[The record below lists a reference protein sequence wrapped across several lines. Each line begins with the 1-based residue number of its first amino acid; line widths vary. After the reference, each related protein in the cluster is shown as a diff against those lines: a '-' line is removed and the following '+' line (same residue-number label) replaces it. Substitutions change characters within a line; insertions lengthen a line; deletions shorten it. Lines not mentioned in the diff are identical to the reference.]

1 MGEIGLSSPGNRVY
15 ALAVRYECRGWA
27 RVCKE
32 QLGELRNWGVHMEAK
47 ASARYAALV
56 RWADA
61 VAENGHEVPSVEVL
75 EVLAVARTLDAP
87 GADHPAVE
95 PWAATIRWIMAQA
108 SMGVVDPYSQLP
120 PELAEP
126 ATPTRTESA
135 ADFTETLSSQPAEA
149 AIGTAAVLTEE
160 ALTGEEAVTT
170 ASPPEDAAE
179 DPGQDAPDSSGEGR
193 SGRATA
199 ARSRL
204 KVPRWE
210 EAAREQTLA
219 AVRRFAD
226 PLRALLA
233 RDANEGDTR
242 LLITDL
248 LCEGLGYDKYAD
260 LTTEYMVR
268 QDFADYGVR
277 IDRQLVAF
285 IEVKRVSQ
293 KLNERHLR
301 QIQMYAVNEGVEWM
315 VLTNGQHWQVYHLT
329 GGLPVVVD
337 LVFEVDL
344 LGAESDESKAS
355 LLFYLHHDSLK
366 RRQIEE
372 VWRHSAATAPEL
384 LLDAILSEPVLD
396 IVRREVRKRTGT
408 ATSTDVLR
416 EVIRTDVAQPK
427 LLDRISQ

>member
-1 MGEIGLSSPGNRVY
+1 MVCIKWPGEL
-15 ALAVRYECRGWA
+15 LE
-27 RVCKE
+27 
-32 QLGELRNWGVHMEAK
+32 LGEAMEAK
-47 ASARYAALV
+47 ASARYAALT
-56 RWADA
+56 RWAEA
-61 VAENGHEVPSVEVL
+61 AAQAGHDVPTGEVL
-75 EVLAVARTLDAP
+75 EVLAVSRSLDVGDRAH
-87 GADHPAVE
+87 AAVQ
-95 PWAATIRWIMAQA
+95 PWAETIRWIMAQA
-108 SMGVVDPYSQLP
+108 SMGVVDPVSQLP
-120 PELAEP
+120 PELTVPTISASEGVQHAATSIEP
-126 ATPTRTESA
+126 
-135 ADFTETLSSQPAEA
+135 PAEA
-149 AIGTAAVLTEE
+149 LDRRAGHFDEDRLSREAADLAAVRGGAPEE
-160 ALTGEEAVTT
+160 
-170 ASPPEDAAE
+170 
-179 DPGQDAPDSSGEGR
+179 PDGPVISDRE
-193 SGRATA
+193 SGRNGGNAKP
-199 ARSRL
+199 RL

-219 AVRRFAD
+219 AVRKFVD
-226 PLRALLA
+226 PLRELLT

-301 QIQMYAVNEGVEWM
+301 QIQMYSVNEGIEWM
-315 VLTNGQHWQVYHLT
+315 VLTNGQIWQVYHLT

-344 LGAESDESKAS
+344 LGPESDEIKAA

-366 RRQIEE
+366 RRQIED

-384 LLDAILSEPVLD
+384 LLDVILSEPVLD
-396 IVRREVRKRTGT
+396 LIRREVKKRTGT
-408 ATSTDVLR
+408 ATSTDILR
-416 EVIRTDVAQPK
+416 GVIRSDLAQPK
-427 LLDRISQ
+427 LLDRIST

>member
-1 MGEIGLSSPGNRVY
+1 
-15 ALAVRYECRGWA
+15 
-27 RVCKE
+27 
-32 QLGELRNWGVHMEAK
+32 MEAK
-47 ASARYAALV
+47 ASARYAALI
-56 RWADA
+56 RWAEA
-61 VAENGHEVPSVEVL
+61 ASEAGHVVPTHQVL
-75 EVLAVARTLDAP
+75 EVLAVTRSLEAP
-87 GADHPAVE
+87 EAEHPAVG
-95 PWAATIRWIMAQA
+95 PWVETIHWIMTQA

-120 PELAEP
+120 PELAGPGRTPSAP
-126 ATPTRTESA
+126 AQDEEDRPGTPGAE
-135 ADFTETLSSQPAEA
+135 LPAEG
-149 AIGTAAVLTEE
+149 AIGSAILADDGLPDEGIVPSGPAE
-160 ALTGEEAVTT
+160 GGV
-170 ASPPEDAAE
+170 SDGQPEMLA
-179 DPGQDAPDSSGEGR
+179 GSGEDDPAGKV
-193 SGRATA
+193 TP
-199 ARSRL
+199 ARPRL

-219 AVRRFAD
+219 AVRKFGD
-226 PLRALLA
+226 PLRALLE

-301 QIQMYAVNEGVEWM
+301 QVQMYAVNEGIEWM
-315 VLTNGQHWQVYHLT
+315 VLTNGQIWQVYHLT

-337 LVFEVDL
+337 LALEVDL
-344 LGAESDESKAS
+344 LGPEPAESKAS
-355 LLFYLHHDSLK
+355 RLFYLHHESLK

-384 LLDAILSEPVLD
+384 LLDVILSDSVLD
-396 IVRREVRKRTGT
+396 LIRREVKKRTGT
-408 ATSTDVLR
+408 ATSPDVLR
-416 EVIRTDVAQPK
+416 KVIRSDVAQPK
-427 LLDRISQ
+427 LLDRISR

>member
-1 MGEIGLSSPGNRVY
+1 
-15 ALAVRYECRGWA
+15 
-27 RVCKE
+27 
-32 QLGELRNWGVHMEAK
+32 MEAK
-47 ASARYAALV
+47 ASARYAALL
-56 RWADA
+56 RWAEA
-61 VAENGHEVPSVEVL
+61 AAEAGHEVPAVEVL
-75 EVLAVARTLDAP
+75 EVLAVTRSLDAS
-87 GADHPAVE
+87 GSGRAAVE
-95 PWAATIRWIMAQA
+95 PWAETIRWIMAQA

-120 PELAEP
+120 PELAGPVIPSRAEGAAGAAGTAP
-126 ATPTRTESA
+126 VTEQSA
-135 ADFTETLSSQPAEA
+135 EGAIGKA
-149 AIGTAAVLTEE
+149 AILADQ
-160 ALTGEEAVTT
+160 ALPGEEA
-170 ASPPEDAAE
+170 DAAGAS
-179 DPGQDAPDSSGEGR
+179 DGPGDNNLPEGPAGSSEGEPAEK
-193 SGRATA
+193 ATT
-199 ARSRL
+199 ARSRP

-210 EAAREQTLA
+210 EAAREQTVA
-219 AVRRFAD
+219 AVRKFVD

-301 QIQMYAVNEGVEWM
+301 QIQMYAVNEGIEWM

-344 LGAESDESKAS
+344 LGSGSDESKAGW
-355 LLFYLHHDSLK
+355 LFYLHHDSLK

-384 LLDAILSEPVLD
+384 LLDVILSEPVLD
-396 IVRREVRKRTGT
+396 IIRREVRKRTGT
-408 ATSTDVLR
+408 ATSTEVLK
-416 EVIRTDVAQPK
+416 EVIQADLAQPK
-427 LLDRISQ
+427 LLDRISAQRPS